1 MSDLSVNVTWQE
13 ILSEEEP
20 HCRAIVAPVKW
31 HNEIIEALA
40 KKVLGSYRPS
50 HPDLLIIGTSD
61 KAAKIGDREKM
72 SDEEYSNTTRGLIDN
87 IALKPLEA
95 SKRLGVVMCA
105 DKLLVAAA
113 NSLLKLSEEPPAHAY
128 ILFLMEDGRLFL
140 PTLRSR
146 SRFSVLISQEQ
157 AESYA
162 MPTNESEWLQWLAKS
177 RKESNVDSVVK
188 DLEAWTNYALEH
200 RLPNVS
206 IIERLRIIASKKNLS
221 VPLLCDI
228 VIMTLK
234 EGNIYECIFND
245 LW

>member
-1 MSDLSVNVTWQE
+1 MSDLAVNVTWQE
-13 ILSEEEP
+13 ILREEMP

-31 HNEIIEALA
+31 HNEIIESLA

-61 KAAKIGDREKM
+61 KAARIGDREKM
-72 SDEEYSNTTRGLIDN
+72 NDDEYSNTTRGLIEN
-87 IALKPLEA
+87 IALKPVEA

-113 NSLLKLSEEPPAHAY
+113 NSLLKLAEEPPAHAY

-157 AESYA
+157 AQSYK
-162 MPTNESEWLQWLAKS
+162 MPNDDSEWLQWLAKS
-177 RKESNVDSVVK
+177 RKAEVDSIVN
-188 DLEAWTNYALEH
+188 DLEAWANYALSQN
-200 RLPNVS
+200 LTNAP
-206 IIERLRIIASKKNLS
+206 IIERLRIIASKKNLA

-228 VIMTLK
+228 IILTLK
-234 EGNIYECIFND
+234 EGKIYEYIFND

>member
-1 MSDLSVNVTWQE
+1 MSDLATNVTWQE
-13 ILSEEEP
+13 ILREEMP

-40 KKVLGSYRPS
+40 KKVLGSYRPT
-50 HPDLLIIGTSD
+50 HPDLLVIGTSD
-61 KAAKIGDREKM
+61 KAARIGNSNTM
-72 SDEEYSNTTRGLIDN
+72 TDEEYSNTTRGFIEN
-87 IALKPLEA
+87 IALKPMEA

-113 NSLLKLSEEPPAHAY
+113 NSLLKLAEEPPTHAY

-140 PTLRSR
+140 PTLKSR
-146 SRFSVLISQEQ
+146 SRYSVLISQEQ
-157 AESYA
+157 TRSYK
-162 MPTNESEWLQWLAKS
+162 MPSNESEWLQWLARS
-177 RKESNVDSVVK
+177 RKAEVDSVIN
-188 DLEAWTNYALEH
+188 DLEAWANYALSQ
-200 RLPNVS
+200 RQPNAP
-206 IIERLRIIASKKNLS
+206 IIERLRIIASKKILA

-228 VIMTLK
+228 IILTLK

>member
-1 MSDLSVNVTWQE
+1 MSDLAANVTWQE
-13 ILSEEEP
+13 ILREEMP

-61 KAAKIGDREKM
+61 KAARIGDSEKM
-72 SDEEYSNTTRGLIDN
+72 SADDYSNTTRGLIEN

-113 NSLLKLSEEPPAHAY
+113 NSLLKLAEEPPAHAY

-140 PTLRSR
+140 PTLKSR

-157 AESYA
+157 TESYA
-162 MPTNESEWLQWLAKS
+162 MPGNESEWLKWLENS
-177 RKESNVDSVVK
+177 RKADVDKIVH
-188 DLEAWTNYALEH
+188 DLEAWANYALSQK
-200 RLPNVS
+200 LNNS
-206 IIERLRIIASKKNLS
+206 AIIERLRIIASKKNLS

-228 VIMTLK
+228 IILTLK